1 MFLHCWGDGKFQLYH
16 VATAT
21 YQRLVQGNED
31 RPMIYHLPSGLFSFS
46 GKEQPNLILARKS
59 SLEQEESRNYLDLPT
74 LGGCCYGNYVFRP
87 EAERASVT
95 NPHRCR
101 PNEQVWQFSVTCET
115 VAVKVEVRSI
125 TKVVFFC
132 CFF

>member
-1 MFLHCWGDGKFQLYH
+1 
-16 VATAT
+16 
-21 YQRLVQGNED
+21 
-31 RPMIYHLPSGLFSFS
+31 MIYHLRGPFFFS

-95 NPHRCR
+95 TP
-101 PNEQVWQFSVTCET
+101 TD
-115 VAVKVEVRSI
+115 AG
-125 TKVVFFC
+125 
-132 CFF
+132 

>member
-1 MFLHCWGDGKFQLYH
+1 MVFLHCWGDGKFQLYH

-31 RPMIYHLPSGLFSFS
+31 RPMIYHLPWAFSFS

-95 NPHRCR
+95 TPTDAGRMN
-101 PNEQVWQFSVTCET
+101 NQQFSVTCET

>member
-1 MFLHCWGDGKFQLYH
+1 MVFLHCWGDGKLQLYH

-87 EAERASVT
+87 EAEG
-95 NPHRCR
+95 H
-101 PNEQVWQFSVTCET
+101 Q
-115 VAVKVEVRSI
+115 
-125 TKVVFFC
+125 
-132 CFF
+132 